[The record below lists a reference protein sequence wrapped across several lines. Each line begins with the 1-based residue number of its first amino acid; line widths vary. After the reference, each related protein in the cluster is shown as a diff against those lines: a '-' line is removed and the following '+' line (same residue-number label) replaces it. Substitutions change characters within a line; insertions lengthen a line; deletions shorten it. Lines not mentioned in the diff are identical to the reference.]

1 MTTVKQLLDSKGYDI
16 WSIGPNAS
24 VYEAIE
30 LMAEKSV
37 GALVVLEDDRTVGI
51 ISERDYARKVVLKE
65 RSSTE
70 TKVSEI
76 MTTSIVYARPD
87 QTVEE
92 CLSKMTEERIRHLPI
107 QEGEK
112 LIGMLSIGDLVKA
125 TIAEQQ
131 LLIQQ
136 LEQYISG

>member
-1 MTTVKQLLDSKGYDI
+1 
-16 WSIGPNAS
+16 
-24 VYEAIE
+24 
-30 LMAEKSV
+30 
-37 GALVVLEDDRTVGI
+37 
-51 ISERDYARKVVLKE
+51 
-65 RSSTE
+65 
-70 TKVSEI
+70 